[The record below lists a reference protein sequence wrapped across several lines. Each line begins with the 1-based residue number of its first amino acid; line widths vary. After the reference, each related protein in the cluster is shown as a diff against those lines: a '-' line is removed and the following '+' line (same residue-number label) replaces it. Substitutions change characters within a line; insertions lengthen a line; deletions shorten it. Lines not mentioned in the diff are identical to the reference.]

1 MKDIFYG
8 ASAFNQDLSKWD
20 VSTVTDMRTMFA
32 DASSFNQDLSNWD
45 VSKVTDME
53 EMFLRASSFN
63 RELRGIAWGH
73 SKAVKTDMFKESPGS
88 IPTVCTR
95 DTPAFQ
101 PQSTKELQDA
111 VHRMAF
117 RPQSKSELQ
126 HAVDECIK
134 MSPIGDCSKGP
145 HGPIGDWDVSSI
157 TDMKDI
163 FYGASAFN
171 QDLSKWDVSTVTD
184 MRTMFADASSFN
196 QDLSNW
202 DVSKVTD
209 MEEMFL
215 RASAFNREL
224 RGIAWGHSKAV
235 KTDMFKDSPGSIP
248 TVCTR
253 DTPAF
258 RPQSKSEIQ
267 HAVVECIKMSP
278 IGDCS
283 ERPHGSIGDWDVS
296 AVTDMKDMFNG
307 ASAFNQ
313 DLSNWDVAAATDMNS
328 MFYDAS

>member
-1 MKDIFYG
+1 MTSCSAFRPQSKSELQHAVDECIKMSPIGDCSKGPHGPIGDWKVSDVTDMKDIFYG

-20 VSTVTDMRTMFA
+20 VSAVTDMRTMFA

-145 HGPIGDWDVSSI
+145 HGPIGDWDVSS
-157 TDMKDI
+157 
-163 FYGASAFN
+163 
-171 QDLSKWDVSTVTD
+171 
-184 MRTMFADASSFN
+184 
-196 QDLSNW
+196 
-202 DVSKVTD
+202 
-209 MEEMFL
+209 
-215 RASAFNREL
+215 
-224 RGIAWGHSKAV
+224 
-235 KTDMFKDSPGSIP
+235 
-248 TVCTR
+248 
-253 DTPAF
+253 
-258 RPQSKSEIQ
+258 
-267 HAVVECIKMSP
+267 
-278 IGDCS
+278 
-283 ERPHGSIGDWDVS
+283 
-296 AVTDMKDMFNG
+296 VTDMK
-307 ASAFNQ
+307 
-313 DLSNWDVAAATDMNS
+313 
-328 MFYDAS
+328 